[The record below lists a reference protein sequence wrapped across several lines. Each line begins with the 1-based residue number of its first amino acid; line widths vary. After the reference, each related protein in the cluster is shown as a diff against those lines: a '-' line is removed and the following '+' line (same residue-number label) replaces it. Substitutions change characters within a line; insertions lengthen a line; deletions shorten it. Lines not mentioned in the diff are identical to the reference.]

1 MQIDGL
7 GEHKD
12 FFLKM
17 YFGVVNENK
26 NDFSMEF
33 SNFRAV
39 EQHSISIKTKLNFKN
54 MINFD
59 GRG

>member
-12 FFLKM
+12 FFL
-17 YFGVVNENK
+17 NENK
-26 NDFSMEF
+26 NDFSKEF
-33 SNFRAV
+33 SNFRTV
-39 EQHSISIKTKLNFKN
+39 EQHLFSIKTKLNFKN

>member
-1 MQIDGL
+1 
-7 GEHKD
+7 
-12 FFLKM
+12 M
-17 YFGVVNENK
+17 YFRVVNENK
-26 NDFSMEF
+26 NDSSMDF

-39 EQHSISIKTKLNFKN
+39 EQHLISIKTKLNFEN

>member
-1 MQIDGL
+1 
-7 GEHKD
+7 
-12 FFLKM
+12 M

-33 SNFRAV
+33 SNFRTV
-39 EQHSISIKTKLNFKN
+39 EQHLISIKTKLNFKN